1 MIKEK
6 ITALVKKEEKP
17 NKKKIENLV
26 FAIILLII
34 TLFVINNVFSGDK
47 KKTITNTTIPKEI
60 EQVAQTRDIEKELE
74 SALGKI
80 KGVEDVKVLITYSE
94 TEKVVPIYNES
105 SSQSSTQEKDTEG
118 GERKIET
125 YDTNKEVIS
134 DANQTIITEKIM
146 YPKMEGAIVIAKGA
160 QNTIVKENITH
171 AVEAATGLA
180 VHKIQV
186 FEMRFK
192 IVGGEKIENE
202 KRFCCNLCF
211 SIDACNSWVLGLYI

>member
-34 TLFVINNVFSGDK
+34 TLFIINNVFSENK
-47 KKTITNTTIPKEI
+47 KKTIQNTTIPKEV

-74 SALGKI
+74 ETLGKI

-105 SSQSSTQEKDTEG
+105 SSQSSTQ
-118 GERKIET
+118 
-125 YDTNKEVIS
+125 
-134 DANQTIITEKIM
+134 
-146 YPKMEGAIVIAKGA
+146 
-160 QNTIVKENITH
+160 
-171 AVEAATGLA
+171 
-180 VHKIQV
+180 
-186 FEMRFK
+186 
-192 IVGGEKIENE
+192 
-202 KRFCCNLCF
+202 
-211 SIDACNSWVLGLYI
+211 